1 MCKLV
6 WLVVKFDLTSKNIS
20 KGGGF
25 MPGVKRHVKVK
36 FDNREQHL
44 AWLRRIKSKSG
55 SNFHDV
61 NQKIK
66 RDKIR
71 IVRK

>member
-1 MCKLV
+1 
-6 WLVVKFDLTSKNIS
+6 
-20 KGGGF
+20 
-25 MPGVKRHVKVK
+25 MPGIKRHVTVK
-36 FDNREQHL
+36 FDNREVHL

-66 RDKIR
+66 RDRIR

>member
-6 WLVVKFDLTSKNIS
+6 WLVVKFDLILKNIS

-66 RDKIR
+66 RDQIR

>member
-1 MCKLV
+1 
-6 WLVVKFDLTSKNIS
+6 
-20 KGGGF
+20 
-25 MPGVKRHVKVK
+25 MPGINRHVRVK

-44 AWLRRIKSKSG
+44 AWLRRIKSNSG

-66 RDKIR
+66 RDQIR

>member
-1 MCKLV
+1 
-6 WLVVKFDLTSKNIS
+6 
-20 KGGGF
+20 
-25 MPGVKRHVKVK
+25 MPGVKRHVKVR

-66 RDKIR
+66 RDQIR